1 MATIKKARHFLEYIL
16 LLGIGIIAQSLP
28 RRAMLFFGARLG
40 DFVFYC
46 IPIRKTITIGNLAR
60 AFPEKSDKEHRCIA
74 RGTYRNLG
82 KIALEH
88 LCMPRLSKEELVRII
103 DMDNRELLD
112 NALTKGK
119 GVIFVGGHF
128 GNWEYTGCGVGS
140 AGYPMSFVVA
150 EIANPYINKKVNVH
164 RQEAGAQVIPKG
176 VAIRGILRALKANG
190 CVAMLM
196 DQDAGAEGVFVDFF
210 NQSCSAPQGP
220 AALALKT
227 GAALIYFSAVRQP
240 DCTIKVH
247 FEEIAVDHEKGPS
260 EENIQ
265 DITQRSTERLE
276 NSTRQHPDHWFWMHR
291 RWKTKPE
298 KAAVLS

>member
-1 MATIKKARHFLEYIL
+1 MATIKKIRHFVEYIL
-16 LLGIGIIAQSLP
+16 LLGIGVIATALP
-28 RRAMLFFGARLG
+28 RSYMLFLGARLG
-40 DFVFYC
+40 DLVFYC
-46 IPIRKTITIGNLAR
+46 IPIRKQITVDNIAR
-60 AFPEKSDKEHRCIA
+60 AFPEKSDREHRLIA

-82 KIALEH
+82 MVALEH
-88 LCMPRLSKEELVRII
+88 LCMPSLSKDDLVRII
-103 DMDNRELLD
+103 DMDNPEILD
-112 NALTKGK
+112 NALTRGK

-150 EIANPYINKKVNVH
+150 EIANPYINKKVNIH

-210 NQSCSAPQGP
+210 NQSCSAPEGP
-220 AALALKT
+220 AVLALKT
-227 GAALIYFSAVRQP
+227 GASLLYFSAVRQP
-240 DCTIKVH
+240 DHTIKVH
-247 FEEIAVDHEKGPS
+247 FEEIDVDYGKGQS
-260 EENIQ
+260 EENIK

-276 NSTRQHPDHWFWMHR
+276 NSTREYPDHWFWMHR
-291 RWKTKPE
+291 RWKSKP
-298 KAAVLS
+298 KATADLS